1 MSVLLCFFVGLH
13 CYLFAHL
20 SSTWELLCLSHTLLI
35 SYAINLRQCNF
46 SRVHLNWLIR
56 FYLIERFLKLGGID
70 WLLPKLSKLLL
81 MISHWLSILA
91 LVLLLS
97 LLQIIIVHSD
107 LILGELVAIKHSV
120 FLVLLLL
127 LLLYRLHG
135 GKIGTLVGATTLENF

>member
-13 CYLFAHL
+13 CYLFA
-20 SSTWELLCLSHTLLI
+20 LLI
-35 SYAINLRQCNF
+35 SYAINFRQCNF

-70 WLLPKLSKLLL
+70 WLLPELCKLLL

-135 GKIGTLVGATTLENF
+135 GKIGTLV